1 MTTAQPEWP
10 GFSWDLLDPIKALIG
25 YTTPQP
31 REEGDSDEQ

>member
-10 GFSWDLLDPIKALIG
+10 GFSWDLLDPIKAFIG

-31 REEGDSDEQ
+31 QEEGDSDE